1 MMFFANYN
9 KEMNDI
15 RHISSQE
22 LVDFLL
28 NNGEKKFRA
37 AQIEEWLWKKGAR
50 SFDEM
55 TNLSVALRQKLQ
67 ENFTFLHADIATCV
81 QSSDGT
87 AKFIFG
93 LHDGKQVEGV
103 LIPSGQRV
111 TACISSQVG
120 CALKCAFCA
129 TGTMGFIR
137 NLHSTEIFDQFM
149 LMDQK
154 AQELYSQNIT
164 NIVYM
169 GMGEP
174 LMNYENVMASIQR
187 ITAPTGPGL
196 SPSRITLSTVGIAA
210 GIKRLADD
218 GFKPDIALSLHC
230 ADEMKRRLRM
240 PVTEHQTFAMLQD
253 ALVYLHEKTGKRIT
267 IEYLMLKDWNDSV
280 EDARKL
286 FRFCLP
292 FPVKINLIEYNATES
307 GYEKS
312 PEANVKHFMEFLESK
327 NMVVNMRH
335 SRGKDIDA
343 ACGQLV
349 RKAESTKQKAL

>member
-1 MMFFANYN
+1 
-9 KEMNDI
+9 MNDI

-218 GFKPDIALSLHC
+218 GFISAVAATFPYDTAAVGTLICRFKRNQFSEPLTADILDRPFSCFCFGTTAAYHLTGCQIADGYFYFIPAITAAKPQKACPGFFIQSAYCSQFSVFLTGYVFDSFYVSQTAAAL
-230 ADEMKRRLRM
+230 
-240 PVTEHQTFAMLQD
+240 
-253 ALVYLHEKTGKRIT
+253 YLSGTDLSRFR
-267 IEYLMLKDWNDSV
+267 V
-280 EDARKL
+280 KL
-286 FRFCLP
+286 FSAIAP
-292 FPVKINLIEYNATES
+292 AT
-307 GYEKS
+307 
-312 PEANVKHFMEFLESK
+312 P
-327 NMVVNMRH
+327 
-335 SRGKDIDA
+335 
-343 ACGQLV
+343 
-349 RKAESTKQKAL
+349 

>member
-1 MMFFANYN
+1 
-9 KEMNDI
+9 MNDI

-22 LVDFLL
+22 LTDFLL
-28 NNGEKKFRA
+28 QIGEKKFRQK
-37 AQIEEWLWKKGAR
+37 QIEEWLWKKGVG

-55 TNLSVALRQKLQ
+55 TNVSAALRQKLQ
-67 ENFTFLHADIATCV
+67 ENFTFLHTEIAMKV

-87 AKFIFG
+87 AKFLFA

-137 NLHSTEIFDQFM
+137 NLHFTEIFDQFI
-149 LMDQK
+149 LMNNQ
-154 AQELYSQNIT
+154 AQELYNQSIT

-174 LMNYENVMASIQR
+174 LMNYENVMESIR
-187 ITAPTGPGL
+187 LITSPTGPGL
-196 SPSRITLSTVGIAA
+196 SPSRITLSTVGITN

-218 GFKPDIALSLHC
+218 GFKPDVALSLHC
-230 ADEMKRRLRM
+230 ADELKRELRM
-240 PVTEHQTFAMLQD
+240 PVTKHHNFAKLQE
-253 ALVYLHEKTGKRIT
+253 ALAYLHEKTGKRIT

-312 PEANVKHFMEFLESK
+312 PEENVKRFVDFLESK
-327 NMVVNMRH
+327 NMVVNIRH

-349 RKAESTKQKAL
+349 RKK

>member
-1 MMFFANYN
+1 
-9 KEMNDI
+9 MNDI
-15 RHISSQE
+15 RQISAQE
-22 LVDFLL
+22 LTDFLL
-28 NNGEKKFRA
+28 QNGEKKFRQK
-37 AQIEEWLWKKGAR
+37 QIEEWLWKKGVG

-55 TNLSVALRQKLQ
+55 TNVSAALRQKLQ
-67 ENFTFLHADIATCV
+67 ENFSFLHTEIAMKV

-87 AKFIFG
+87 AKFLFA

-137 NLHSTEIFDQFM
+137 NLHFTEIFDQFI
-149 LMDQK
+149 LMNNQ
-154 AQELYSQNIT
+154 AQELYNQNIT

-174 LMNYENVMASIQR
+174 LMNYENVMESIR
-187 ITAPTGPGL
+187 LITSPTGPGL
-196 SPSRITLSTVGIAA
+196 SPSRITLSTVGITH

-218 GFKPDIALSLHC
+218 GFKPDVALSLHC
-230 ADEMKRRLRM
+230 ADELKRALRM
-240 PVTEHQTFAMLQD
+240 PVTKHHNFAQLQE
-253 ALVYLHEKTGKRIT
+253 ALTYLHEKTGKRIT

-312 PEANVKHFMEFLESK
+312 PEENVKRFVDFLESK
-327 NMVVNMRH
+327 NMVVNIRH

-349 RKAESTKQKAL
+349 RKK

>member
-1 MMFFANYN
+1 MT
-9 KEMNDI
+9 DI

-22 LVDFLL
+22 LTDFLL
-28 NNGEKKFRA
+28 QNGEKKFRQK
-37 AQIEEWLWKKGAR
+37 QIEEWLWKKGVG

-55 TNLSVALRQKLQ
+55 TNVSAALRQKLQ
-67 ENFTFLHADIATCV
+67 ENFNFLHTEIAMKV

-87 AKFIFG
+87 AKFLFG
-93 LHDGKQVEGV
+93 LHDGRQVEGV

-120 CALKCAFCA
+120 CALKCSFCA

-137 NLHSTEIFDQFM
+137 NLHFSEIFDQFI
-149 LMDQK
+149 LMNNQ
-154 AQELYSQNIT
+154 AQELYNQTIT

-174 LMNYENVMASIQR
+174 LMNYENVMESIR
-187 ITAPTGPGL
+187 LITSPTGPGL
-196 SPSRITLSTVGIAA
+196 SPSRITLSTVGITN

-218 GFKPDIALSLHC
+218 GFKPDVALSLHC
-230 ADEMKRRLRM
+230 ADELKRSLRM
-240 PVTEHQTFAMLQD
+240 PVTKHHGFAKLQE
-253 ALVYLHEKTGKRIT
+253 ALAYLHEKTGKRIT

-292 FPVKINLIEYNATES
+292 FPVKINLIEYNSTES

-312 PEANVKHFMEFLESK
+312 PEENVKRFVEFLESK
-327 NMVVNMRH
+327 NMVVNIRH

-349 RKAESTKQKAL
+349 RKN